1 MRGSRAAGM
10 AIKYRPRHHND
21 LYANVATNIV
31 YASIGKLFDR
41 RLQKGIVSL
50 PPCMILSFLSN
61 ASYKEVI
68 QKGVEKF
75 FHIALT
81 HGVT

>member
-31 YASIGKLFDR
+31 YASIGKLFE
-41 RLQKGIVSL
+41 GIVSL